1 MTPSEIRKLI
11 SLAEHGKTRDIA
23 IYAKACGK
31 LEDTLA
37 KISALNADKRQHS
50 LASGSN
56 FNAIALWQRWAEGE
70 ANKLESQHL
79 DASREKETAR
89 QIAVKSLAKVQALEI
104 LLKKALKEDVLIKR
118 RRAEQNGQPPDA

>member
-1 MTPSEIRKLI
+1 LTPTEVRKLI
-11 SLAEHGKTRDIA
+11 SLAEHGKTRDIT
-23 IYAKACGK
+23 IYAKACDK
-31 LEDTLA
+31 LEDTLT
-37 KISALNADKRQHS
+37 KISVLEADKRQHS

-70 ANKLESQHL
+70 ASKLEAQHL
-79 DASREKETAR
+79 EASSDKEAAR

>member
-56 FNAIALWQRWAEGE
+56 FNTIALWQRWAEGE

-79 DASREKETAR
+79 DASREKEAAR